1 MEYLIKQIC
10 KGPNGTINVDRG
22 KRVFENYPS
31 KYDEVIIKVSDNQ
44 VKTEIVHIENNTI
57 FVERITL

>member
-10 KGPNGTINVDRG
+10 KGPNRSITVKRG
-22 KRVFENYPS
+22 KREFENYPS
-31 KYDEVIIKVSDNQ
+31 KYDEVVIKVSDNQ

>member
-1 MEYLIKQIC
+1 MEYQIMQIC
-10 KGPNGTINVDRG
+10 KGPNGSINVNRG
-22 KRVFENYPS
+22 KREFENIPS
-31 KYDEVIIKVSDNQ
+31 KYDEVLIKVSDNQ